1 MVHNCPK
8 MKKKEPDKQC
18 LCVTKNK
25 LNQILIFQVYQNIAH
40 EYYFYFNYEMKHV
53 VAANFLTRNMFLV
66 RYHNT
71 FQNSNSRR
79 CCLEE

>member
-8 MKKKEPDKQC
+8 MKKKEPDKQY

-40 EYYFYFNYEMKHV
+40 EYYFYFNYKTCGRCKFSDTEHV
-53 VAANFLTRNMFLV
+53 SA
-66 RYHNT
+66 
-71 FQNSNSRR
+71 
-79 CCLEE
+79 